1 MKLCKM
7 AGSYWLI
14 SWQGICVYRSR
25 SPGVQT
31 SEYKYNPLPF
41 LVATRVDVS
50 QKRAIRGIGIDH
62 FVLRLKQ

>member
-1 MKLCKM
+1 MKLCKK

-14 SWQGICVYRSR
+14 SRQGIRVYRSR
-25 SPGVQT
+25 PPGVQAY
-31 SEYKYNPLPF
+31 EYKYNR